1 MPKINIKVTVGSNE
15 NKDSYKIKAIM
26 NEEKIIYH
34 EKDEKN
40 TKVIFDW
47 KNNLLIRNNSDIL
60 MTYPFD
66 LNNKTIGNIE
76 VKELNKYL
84 NLSIETIK
92 YDISDIKKEL
102 KFKVEDEEIIYIIE
116 VLKWVLLK
124 I

>member
-1 MPKINIKVTVGSNE
+1 M
-15 NKDSYKIKAIM
+15 
-26 NEEKIIYH
+26 
-34 EKDEKN
+34 
-40 TKVIFDW
+40 
-47 KNNLLIRNNSDIL
+47 LIRNNSDIL

-92 YDISDIKKEL
+92 YDISDTKKEL

-116 VLKWVLLK
+116 VLK
-124 I
+124 